1 MLKRQAAQRRPEVE
15 SEWPKITIF
24 GGLNLAWKLYL
35 KCNFMQKPKMYKS
48 GVTFVETEES
58 SENGEFYRSQPA
70 QPGGLSPQSLGLRP
84 KQFEKH

>member
-1 MLKRQAAQRRPEVE
+1 MLKRQAAQRLPEVE

-24 GGLNLAWKLYL
+24 GGPNLAWKL
-35 KCNFMQKPKMYKS
+35 KCNFMQKAKMYKS
-48 GVTFVETEES
+48 GVAFVETEES

-70 QPGGLSPQSLGLRP
+70 QSGGLSPQSLSLRP